1 MGNYVNWI
9 QQCIPYDVLVS
20 LNVFF
25 CLYYCG
31 PIDKIQKLYTKKI
44 HFFLFYK
51 VQTPT
56 QGRLLARGECICSRP
71 LCPLLEV

>member
-31 PIDKIQKLYTKKI
+31 PFKKSLKLYTKKI
-44 HFFLFYK
+44 LFFYSLRSK
-51 VQTPT
+51 
-56 QGRLLARGECICSRP
+56 P
-71 LCPLLEV
+71 LRKADC